1 MDSTVPHPRR
11 WAAAVVMIV
20 AALMDLVDATIVN
33 VALPTVQR
41 DLGASDTQIEWVVS
55 AYMLSFGALLLLAGR
70 LGDLFGRKRMFMIGV
85 TVFGMASL
93 LSAVAQDPT
102 WLIGS
107 RALQGAAAA
116 VLTPQVLAT
125 ARAIFAGKERGAVF
139 GLYGA
144 IGGLASAGGLLLGGM
159 LTDADLFGWG
169 WRTIFVVNI
178 PVALAVLVAAAV
190 LVPETRSSVRR
201 RPDALG
207 AAILVGALVAIVFPL
222 LEGRRLG
229 WPAWGWGLVAVGL
242 LGLVALGV
250 IDRRRRDSD
259 VASLLPTRLFA
270 YPAFAAGALL
280 QMTFFAALQGFS
292 LILALWLQAG
302 QGFSPIRAGL
312 TTVAFSVGA
321 FLTAPVAPQLAVRA
335 GRSVMVAGAIL
346 MAAGMVGVDV
356 AAHHTGAEIS
366 PWALVPGL
374 VIAGAG
380 LGFLVVPLI
389 NVVLSVVPTDE
400 AGEASGV
407 FSTAQQLGGALG
419 VAIVGTIFFDRVG
432 SGDFTAAFIHAA
444 PFVAAS
450 FAGCGVL
457 ALALPRTAV
466 LDPYA

>member
-144 IGGLASAGGLLLGGM
+144 LGGLASAGGLLLGGM

-207 AAILVGALVAIVFPL
+207 AALLVGALVAIVFPL

-312 TTVAFSVGA
+312 TTAAFSVGA
-321 FLTAPVAPQLAVRA
+321 FLTAPVALSSPSAPVARSWSRA
-335 GRSVMVAGAIL
+335 PS
-346 MAAGMVGVDV
+346 
-356 AAHHTGAEIS
+356 
-366 PWALVPGL
+366 
-374 VIAGAG
+374 
-380 LGFLVVPLI
+380 
-389 NVVLSVVPTDE
+389 
-400 AGEASGV
+400 
-407 FSTAQQLGGALG
+407 
-419 VAIVGTIFFDRVG
+419 
-432 SGDFTAAFIHAA
+432 
-444 PFVAAS
+444 
-450 FAGCGVL
+450 
-457 ALALPRTAV
+457 
-466 LDPYA
+466 